1 MTTVSVL
8 AFTGSMRQASFN
20 RRLLLIGV
28 DRLRELGAAVTEVEL
43 RELALPMFNED
54 LESEHLRTNEPIE
67 PVVRL
72 QELFLSHDALLI
84 SCPEYNGGITPALKN
99 AIDWA
104 SRREDETGPLACYRG
119 KVCGL
124 MSASP
129 GRLGGIRGMPDT
141 RRILSGIGVHVVP
154 ADFACPGANT
164 ALDDPSDQVLAGVRK
179 VADQVLET
187 ASALKTSRNS

>member
-1 MTTVSVL
+1 MSDVSVL
-8 AFTGSMRQASFN
+8 AFTGSMRRGSFN
-20 RRLLLIGV
+20 RKLLLLGV
-28 DRLRELGAAVTEVEL
+28 DHLRERGASVTEVEL
-43 RELALPMFNED
+43 REIDLPMFNED
-54 LESEHLRTNEPIE
+54 LESEYAERNEPI
-67 PVVRL
+67 PAVARL
-72 QELFLSHDALLI
+72 QDLFLSHDALLI

-104 SRREDETGPLACYRG
+104 SRRSDDKGGLACFRG

-154 ADFACPGANT
+154 ADFACPGANK
-164 ALDDPSDQVLAGVRK
+164 ALDEPSDQVLAGVRK
-179 VADQVLET
+179 VADQLLDST
-187 ASALKTSRNS
+187 AALKGARSE